1 MGRGGPS
8 PTDHSENSDERFPS
22 KFEGPGDSPG
32 FLLWQVTNGWQRAIR
47 RALHGTNLTHV
58 QFVLLTSID
67 WLNKAGTS
75 PTQREIARFAHT
87 DVMMTSQVVRAL
99 EAKGWVTVRASET
112 DSRAHMLDVT
122 SEGHEL
128 VREALKL
135 VEDADAMFFGPLGND
150 LKTFLRMLRALSD
163 RTNGNDDDDGE
174 EG

>member
-1 MGRGGPS
+1 MGREMPS
-8 PTDHSENSDERFPS
+8 STDPSEGADERFPS

-47 RALHGTNLTHV
+47 RALQGTKLTHV

-67 WLNKAGTS
+67 WFNNKAGTS
-75 PTQREIARFAHT
+75 PTQRDIARFAHT

-99 EAKGWVTVRASET
+99 EAKGWVTVRASDK

-122 SEGHEL
+122 TEGHEL

-135 VEDADAMFFGPLGND
+135 VEDADARFFGPLGDD
-150 LKTFLRMLRALSD
+150 LKTFLRMLHALSD
-163 RTNGNDDDDGE
+163 RTGDE
-174 EG
+174 EEET